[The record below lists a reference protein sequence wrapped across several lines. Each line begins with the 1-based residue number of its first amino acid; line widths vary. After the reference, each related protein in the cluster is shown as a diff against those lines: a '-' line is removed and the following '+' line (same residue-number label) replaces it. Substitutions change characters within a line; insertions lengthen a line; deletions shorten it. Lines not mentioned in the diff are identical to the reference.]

1 MRIFVTPK
9 IGVLFGRNPESQTQH
24 DWGGRQNSY
33 NSVANCR
40 ELKQTGYSRL
50 LCLNQGSKEFI
61 SSHSPKFT
69 CFAPMVNVDRAY
81 NKVRNELAEVGLLAD
96 GVYLDSV
103 ELCVSDEKSGDGE
116 WGYVFERV
124 GHYADRG
131 YRPGVI
137 YLPRD
142 LPHLPYSP
150 GWTLTDTIRHEYAHA
165 WFYLDPG
172 FFRQEWFVKT
182 FGAAYSN
189 PDPIPYQQW
198 QRKAKRNP
206 GFDVTQG
213 RKGLGSQAGG
223 SQQQIMLQHF
233 ISEYATTNASEDFAE
248 TFMFFLKYRRS
259 LQRFAK
265 RPIVYQKL
273 TMVQQAVAA
282 ASRKAK
288 RSRRRNQRVAS
299 E

>member
-1 MRIFVTPK
+1 
-9 IGVLFGRNPESQTQH
+9 
-24 DWGGRQNSY
+24 
-33 NSVANCR
+33 
-40 ELKQTGYSRL
+40 
-50 LCLNQGSKEFI
+50 
-61 SSHSPKFT
+61 
-69 CFAPMVNVDRAY
+69 MVNVDRAY

-189 PDPIPYQQW
+189 PDPLPYQQW

-206 GFDVTQG
+206 GFDCSRTG
-213 RKGLGSQAGG
+213 KRLESPTALGQHHT
-223 SQQQIMLQHF
+223 MLQHF

-259 LQRFAK
+259 LKRFAK
-265 RPIVYQKL
+265 RPTVYQKL
-273 TMVQQAVAA
+273 SMVQQAVVAA
-282 ASRKAK
+282 GRRAK
-288 RSRRRNQRVAS
+288 RSRKKSNNF
-299 E
+299 EGE